1 MSRRPADA
9 DLDPRARHL
18 LRTLIARYIR
28 DGEPV
33 GSQTLA
39 RHAGLDVSPA
49 TIRNILADLED
60 VGLLS
65 SPHTSAGRIP
75 TTQGYRVFVD
85 SLLQVRPL
93 PDGEVAR
100 LRQELPA
107 GGGTQA
113 LLGSASELLSA
124 MTHFVGVVSAPKREQ
139 FAFRHIDFV
148 PLDAQR
154 VLAILVF
161 ADNDVQNRII
171 QTRRAYDAA
180 ELERVA
186 NYLNHHFAGRPLADI
201 RTTLVRELRAARS
214 EMETLLAHTVELA
227 EQALVPVDEDMVMAG
242 QTRRTYD
249 AAELERVANYLNTHF
264 AGRAVADIRAALL
277 LDLKSARAEMEAL
290 LSQSVELAEQA
301 LEPAHDDMVLAG
313 QTRLMGVQELADL
326 DRLRELFDA
335 FARKREIL
343 QLLERT
349 MRAPGVRI
357 FIGEETGLAPLEGVS
372 LVTAP
377 YAARG
382 QVLGVVGVIGPT
394 RMAYDRVIPVVTAA
408 ADALGVAMD
417 APR

>member
-1 MSRRPADA
+1 MARPTAPGD
-9 DLDPRARHL
+9 DPRARQL
-18 LRTLIARYIR
+18 LRTLIARHIR

-39 RHAGLDVSPA
+39 RHAGLDISAA
-49 TIRNILADLED
+49 TIRNILADLEEA
-60 VGLLS
+60 GLLS
-65 SPHTSAGRIP
+65 SPHTSAGRVP
-75 TTQGYRVFVD
+75 TAQGYRLFVD
-85 SLLQVRPL
+85 SLLQTRPL
-93 PDGEVAR
+93 PEGELAR

-107 GGGTQA
+107 GVGTQA

-124 MTHFVGVVSAPKREQ
+124 MTHFVGVVSAPRREQ

-148 PLDAQR
+148 PLDARR

-171 QTRRAYDAA
+171 QTRRAYDAG
-180 ELERVA
+180 ELERIA
-186 NYLNHHFAGRPLADI
+186 NYLNQHCAGRPLAEI
-201 RTTLVRELRAARS
+201 RATLLHELQGART
-214 EMETLLAHTVELA
+214 EMEALLAHTIELA
-227 EQALVPVDEDMVMAG
+227 EQALVPAG
-242 QTRRTYD
+242 
-249 AAELERVANYLNTHF
+249 
-264 AGRAVADIRAALL
+264 
-277 LDLKSARAEMEAL
+277 
-290 LSQSVELAEQA
+290 
-301 LEPAHDDMVLAG
+301 DDMVLAG

-377 YAARG
+377 YAAQG
-382 QVLGVVGVIGPT
+382 QVVGVVGVIGPT
-394 RMAYDRVIPVVTAA
+394 RMAYDRVIPVVQAA
-408 ADALGVAMD
+408 ADVLGAALKAG
-417 APR
+417 